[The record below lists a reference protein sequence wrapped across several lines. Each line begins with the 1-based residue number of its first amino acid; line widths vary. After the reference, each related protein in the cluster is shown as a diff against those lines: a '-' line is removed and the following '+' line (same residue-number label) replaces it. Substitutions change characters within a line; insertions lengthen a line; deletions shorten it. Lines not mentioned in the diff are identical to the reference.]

1 MAFRVLADSRN
12 GARAI
17 LFLAALVFAAL
28 PPSLHAATALEACSV
43 DYNAYP
49 GGRPGRDRA
58 TFICRVF
65 GLATPVAYLTSVAL
79 LDLFLPKDWLRLHGY
94 TPDPT
99 WIPAYRY
106 TSYGLFRGTMM
117 AATTTTNASPLQRE
131 PSSQA
136 QVLANRGCSLRLAL
150 KGQRLEAE
158 LSGPGAAVF
167 AAGPCVFQGV
177 MDGRRA
183 DGLVDA
189 AVRVPDEN
197 TLQVT
202 GRLGPLELEQR
213 LAVLP
218 DADAFT
224 ETIALRNPTDKPVK
238 MSALRTGFSR
248 RVTPQTDRYR
258 LVAVPYRIQ
267 VDARLHD
274 YSMKDL
280 ADLSRDRGRQVN
292 SNNYGA
298 FQIPGFL
305 PCDEPLRLLRSE
317 GWTLNDGERGL
328 LIIKYNARDPEYA
341 VANWDEE
348 TSRLIF
354 GGAALTLY
362 HEPARSQLIPPGQT
376 FRFGETHYEFYAGGW
391 AQAYAL
397 FKRFMNARGHGVP
410 PDYNPAVH
418 WNVLYDLGMNDDPQW
433 KKQHWTRTQLWQEA
447 ALAREIGCDRL
458 YLDPGWETTWGA
470 NLWDEARL
478 GPLSDFIS
486 QLKREYGLDVAL
498 WSPGDF
504 HQQWSADWRRAV
516 PAAIQAPAVAVNT
529 DRHRNLALLPAAKPA
544 ASSCLAG
551 NPNHKIE
558 HLNDGWY
565 GNSASWIAGEMPA
578 WAEIDLGAAY
588 RISSVC
594 LGNDHTQQ
602 YADRAATELRVLVA
616 AGQSPPSNAKNWQAV
631 AGLSGGE
638 LRAEKSFSFEP
649 VSARWVRV
657 EILKSS
663 GGLPRLDEIEIYE
676 ASTLSDEAAAAAQV
690 AARRAPSKG
699 PVATAQVCMES
710 EQYRAARLGR
720 MLTLAQAGVKWF
732 MFDFHAWT
740 GPCYATNHGHP
751 VPTTTADHIDSLYRT
766 SAELRRRYPGVQ
778 TEMHCPI
785 WPWSQRYLPTY
796 FRQGIRSGD
805 YDENWAFEFM
815 WDTMEEFRTGR
826 ARSLYYYNL
835 AYDLP
840 LYLHIPIRAD
850 NDQCVAFWWF
860 ASTVR
865 HLGIGGKS
873 HNAQWTWD
881 KAALDADKPFAA
893 YKQAMA
899 SYNRLR
905 PFFVR
910 GEFHGINEDIH
921 LHVLPEENAFLVNLF
936 NLSDQPRTIG
946 GSIALGRMGLDPKKR
961 YHTTGNWGS
970 VENGTFNVSLN
981 LPPWSAEMGEFRAR

>member
-1 MAFRVLADSRN
+1 MAFRVPADSRN

-17 LFLAALVFAAL
+17 LFLAAFVFAAL
-28 PPSLHAATALEACSV
+28 PPSLHAATAPDACSV

-49 GGRPGRDRA
+49 GGRPGQDGA

-65 GLATPVAYLTSVAL
+65 GLATPVGYLTSVAL
-79 LDLFLPKDWLRLHGY
+79 LDPFLPKDWLRLHGY
-94 TPDPT
+94 TPGPT

-106 TSYGLFRGTMM
+106 LNYGSFRGTMM
-117 AATTTTNASPLQRE
+117 AATTTTNGSPLQRE

-136 QVLANRGCSLRLAL
+136 QALANRGCSLRLAL

-158 LSGPGAAVF
+158 LSGPGSAVF

-189 AVRVPDEN
+189 AVRVPAEN

-213 LAVLP
+213 LAILP

-224 ETIALRNPTDKPVK
+224 ETIALRNPTDRPVK
-238 MSALRTGFSR
+238 LSALRTGFSR
-248 RVTPQTDRYR
+248 RVTPETDRYR

-280 ADLSRDRGRQVN
+280 AGLSGDRGRQVN

-348 TSRLIF
+348 TSRLVF

-362 HEPARSQLIPPGQT
+362 HEPARSQLILPGQT
-376 FRFGETHYEFYAGGW
+376 FRFGETRYEFYAGGW

-478 GPLSDFIS
+478 GPLGDFIS
-486 QLKREYGLDVAL
+486 RLKREYGLDVAL

-504 HQQWSADWRRAV
+504 HQQWPADWRRVV
-516 PAAIQAPAVAVNT
+516 PAAVEAPAV
-529 DRHRNLALLPAAKPA
+529 K
-544 ASSCLAG
+544 
-551 NPNHKIE
+551 
-558 HLNDGWY
+558 
-565 GNSASWIAGEMPA
+565 
-578 WAEIDLGAAY
+578 AEG
-588 RISSVC
+588 
-594 LGNDHTQQ
+594 
-602 YADRAATELRVLVA
+602 LV
-616 AGQSPPSNAKNWQAV
+616 P
-631 AGLSGGE
+631 
-638 LRAEKSFSFEP
+638 
-649 VSARWVRV
+649 
-657 EILKSS
+657 
-663 GGLPRLDEIEIYE
+663 
-676 ASTLSDEAAAAAQV
+676 
-690 AARRAPSKG
+690 
-699 PVATAQVCMES
+699 TAQVCMES
-710 EQYRAARLGR
+710 EQYRAERMGR

-740 GPCYATNHGHP
+740 GPCHATNHGHP

-778 TEMHCPI
+778 TEMHCPM

-826 ARSLYYYNL
+826 ARSLYYYSL

-840 LYLHIPIRAD
+840 LYLHIPMRAD
-850 NDQCVAFWWF
+850 NDHCVAFWWF

-865 HLGIGGKS
+865 HLGIGGKT

-881 KAALDADKPFAA
+881 KAALDGDKRFAA

-921 LHVLPEENAFLVNLF
+921 LHALPKENAFVVNLF

-946 GSIALGRMGLDPKKR
+946 GSIALGGMGLDPKKR